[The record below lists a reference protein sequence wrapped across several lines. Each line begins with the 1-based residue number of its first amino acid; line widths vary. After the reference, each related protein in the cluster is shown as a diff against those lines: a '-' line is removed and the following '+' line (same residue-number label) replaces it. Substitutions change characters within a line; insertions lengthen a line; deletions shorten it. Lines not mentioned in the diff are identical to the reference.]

1 METTDLDDLL
11 RDFNITV
18 NNDSTQNQQQE
29 TVEES
34 SPVESFFSEEDIL
47 DIISENETSE
57 EE

>member
-34 SPVESFFSEEDIL
+34 SPVESSFSEEDIL
-47 DIISENETSE
+47 DIISDRRDII
-57 EE
+57 